1 MPPLGFSDEEMNAIA
16 ALASAL
22 PRHARSEFFER
33 IASRLAKHS
42 ERGAGLVYRVAI
54 EVQRPL
60 LHERFVAVGVE
71 RKRSGKYG
79 RSPRDRRR

>member
-1 MPPLGFSDEEMNAIA
+1 MPPLSFSDEEMNAIA

-22 PRHARSEFFER
+22 PRHARSEFLER
-33 IASRLAKHS
+33 IAIKHP

-60 LHERFVAVGVE
+60 LHERLVAVGVE